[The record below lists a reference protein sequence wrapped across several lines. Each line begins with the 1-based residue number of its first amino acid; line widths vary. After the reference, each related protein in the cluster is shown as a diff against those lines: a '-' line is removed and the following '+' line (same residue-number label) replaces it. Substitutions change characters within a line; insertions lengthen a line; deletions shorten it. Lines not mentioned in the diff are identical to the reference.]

1 MELLTDPEIEIEKKN
16 QGRVEFNFPLLT
28 IRTRLLGGFF
38 DRFGSF
44 RISRYASWIA
54 LVIVPIVAAIGLY
67 LLSSSLFTL
76 LWTPAARDVTRE
88 LGPATYLLLPGINPL
103 LPIFYG
109 WLAIVLAIV
118 IHEGAHG
125 IIARNRGLKVKSSG
139 LLFFL
144 IIPIGAF
151 VDVDEEQIAKA
162 KPRDSSRIMAAGVGG
177 NIVAAIAC
185 LIAVLI
191 IVNGLTPI
199 VNGVY
204 ISNVTEGM
212 PAETAGIQPG
222 DIFISI
228 DNVLIDNYDILNS
241 TLSEKNP
248 GDIIQVT
255 VARGDMWKTNFTTTV
270 ELTEIEN
277 RTVMGI
283 AIADLQTDERLNLYK
298 TVTPET
304 LSIYLVPPSLY
315 PGLVPFSDSFAPFYT
330 HDWLLDW
337 QAWSNFFF
345 WVWFVNVNVAVFN
358 ALPIYPLD
366 GGRIFDIALKS
377 VLKGKMK
384 ENTISK
390 ITYAVTIILVIIL
403 LMIAIIPF
411 IL

>member
-1 MELLTDPEIEIEKKN
+1 
-16 QGRVEFNFPLLT
+16 
-28 IRTRLLGGFF
+28 
-38 DRFGSF
+38 
-44 RISRYASWIA
+44 
-54 LVIVPIVAAIGLY
+54 
-67 LLSSSLFTL
+67 
-76 LWTPAARDVTRE
+76 
-88 LGPATYLLLPGINPL
+88 
-103 LPIFYG
+103 
-109 WLAIVLAIV
+109 
-118 IHEGAHG
+118 
-125 IIARNRGLKVKSSG
+125 
-139 LLFFL
+139 
-144 IIPIGAF
+144 
-151 VDVDEEQIAKA
+151 
-162 KPRDSSRIMAAGVGG
+162 
-177 NIVAAIAC
+177 
-185 LIAVLI
+185 
-191 IVNGLTPI
+191 
-199 VNGVY
+199 
-204 ISNVTEGM
+204 
-212 PAETAGIQPG
+212 
-222 DIFISI
+222 
-228 DNVLIDNYDILNS
+228 
-241 TLSEKNP
+241 
-248 GDIIQVT
+248 
-255 VARGDMWKTNFTTTV
+255 
-270 ELTEIEN
+270 
-277 RTVMGI
+277 MGI